1 MNDRLHTSARL
12 PLFAGLPHSPQ
23 QHFALLFFAALLRL
37 ARHAAERCGGVAPA
51 VERFPFLGA
60 YLDEIAALGLDGE
73 AFAAAQSRWAAAL
86 ADWEAAATQ
95 HLPLAALRGAAGL
108 EDEDLVLLCAAA
120 FADEDPRLGELC
132 ATLAG
137 SAAAS
142 GLTAP
147 LAGMLWP
154 PAAGFD
160 ARAALGRLEALG
172 LLARATDAPAWH
184 IPPDLAPLLRGAP
197 AAALPWLH
205 HVALAQAPALDDL
218 LLPDSVRA
226 QAGTLA
232 AALAAGDVDTIALRG
247 PLHNGRR
254 TLAAAIA
261 RAAGLGT
268 VRVVG
273 CAGADDPRWRTAAIV
288 AALTDAALVVAAD
301 TAPSEAFALPDL
313 PPALAPLLVVL
324 GTGGALAGARTARC
338 ASLSLPV
345 PDAAL
350 RRALW
355 RAQPGV
361 DEGDEAQLQAL
372 AHRRLTTGGIVRA
385 AQLAR
390 GTGAVV
396 TAAGVREALRSSEHA
411 GLAALARRVPVETT
425 PPPLALAPQTAED
438 LRLLAARCRHRE
450 QLGPH
455 AGAALQ
461 GLGCGVRVLFKG
473 PSGTGK
479 TLAARHLAATL
490 GMELYRVDLSAV
502 VNKYIG
508 ETEKNL
514 ERVFAQAEALDVVLL
529 LDEGDALL
537 SQRTAVGNATDRY
550 ANLETNFLLQRLE
563 NYEGVLV
570 ITTNAADRIDGAF
583 LRRLDLV
590 MDFPAPEATER
601 WNLWQM
607 HLPPLHAV
615 DPARLQ
621 AVAQRCVLSGG
632 QVRNVALHA
641 TLLALESGRALAAEH
656 LEAALEREYRKQG
669 SASPL
674 RAR

>member
-1 MNDRLHTSARL
+1 MNDRLHTGARL
-12 PLFAGLPHSPQ
+12 PLFAGLAHSPQ

-51 VERFPFLGA
+51 VDRFPFLGS
-60 YLDEIAALGLDGE
+60 YLDEIAALGLDGQ
-73 AFAAAQSRWAAAL
+73 AFAAAQVRWSEAL
-86 ADWEAAATQ
+86 ADWEATATQ
-95 HLPLAALRGAAGL
+95 HLPLAALRAAAGL
-108 EDEDLVLLCAAA
+108 EEEDLVLLCAAC
-120 FADEDPRLGELC
+120 FAEEDPRLGELC
-132 ATLAG
+132 VMLAG
-137 SAAAS
+137 GGAGGA
-142 GLTAP
+142 LTAP

-154 PAAGFD
+154 PGAGFD

-172 LLARATDAPAWH
+172 LLVRAPEAPAWTL
-184 IPPDLAPLLRGAP
+184 PAELVPLLRGS
-197 AAALPWLH
+197 AATNLPWLQ
-205 HVALAQAPALDDL
+205 HVPAPQAPVLADL
-218 LLPDSVRA
+218 LLPPAVHA
-226 QAGTLA
+226 QAETLA
-232 AALAAGDVDTIALRG
+232 AALAAGDLDTIALRG

-261 RAAGLGT
+261 GAAGLGT
-268 VRVVG
+268 VRVG
-273 CAGADDPRWRTAAIV
+273 GLAGADDPRWRTAAIV
-288 AALTDAALVVAAD
+288 AALADAALVVAVD
-301 TAPSEAFALPDL
+301 TAPSEAFLLPDL

-324 GTGGALAGARTARC
+324 GTGGALAGPRTERC
-338 ASLSLPV
+338 ASVSLPL
-345 PDAAL
+345 PDAPL
-350 RRALW
+350 RTALW

-361 DEGDEAQLQAL
+361 DADDESQLAAL
-372 AHRRLTTGGIVRA
+372 AHRRLTTGAIVRA

-390 GTGAVV
+390 GNGAAV
-396 TAAGVREALRSSEHA
+396 TAAGVREALRTSEHA
-411 GLAALARRVPVETT
+411 GLAALARRVPVDAT

-438 LRLLAARCRHRE
+438 LRLLVARCRYRE

-563 NYEGVLV
+563 GYEGVLV

-590 MDFPAPEATER
+590 VDFPAPEPVER

-607 HLPPLHAV
+607 HLPALHAV

-641 TLLALESGRALAAEH
+641 TLLALESGRTLAAEH

-674 RAR
+674 RVR